1 MHTTA
6 TRLSTRATT
15 AFRVTVLALLALL
28 AIALTTTASA
38 KETVTQEM
46 NKTFRLQPGGEV
58 TLENV
63 NGAIQVEGWDRD
75 RVELHVVKK
84 VQASS
89 LERAEEAMR
98 NFEVLIESTP
108 EMLRVETNKPKGEGG
123 LVSWLRSASTQYQA
137 SYELRVPRHV
147 IIDANTVNGRVTL
160 TDLNGDVDADTTN
173 GSIHMN
179 RVSGRTS
186 ASTTNGSIQVAE
198 ARGSVSASTTN
209 GRIRV
214 SLMDVTPTADMSF
227 STTNGSVELELP
239 ADVQTHLEART
250 TNGGISTDFAVKV
263 DGKRGSKSIDAAI
276 NGGGDS
282 RLKVRTTNG
291 GIRIREI

>member
-1 MHTTA
+1 MNTTA
-6 TRLSTRATT
+6 TRLSARAAT
-15 AFRVTVLALLALL
+15 ALRVAVLALLAL
-28 AIALTTTASA
+28 AVTTTATA
-38 KETVTQEM
+38 KESVTQEIE
-46 NKTFRLQPGGEV
+46 KTYRLQPGGEI
-58 TLENV
+58 TLHNV

-84 VQASS
+84 VRASS
-89 LERAEEAMR
+89 RERAEEAMR
-98 NFEVLIESTP
+98 FFDVLIESTP
-108 EMLRVETNKPKGEGG
+108 EYLRVETSKPKREGG
-123 LVSWLRSASTQYQA
+123 ITGWLRNASTEYQA

-173 GSIHMN
+173 GSIHMS
-179 RVSGRTS
+179 RVAGRTS
-186 ASTTNGSIQVAE
+186 ASTTNGSIQVHE

-214 SLMDVTPTADMSF
+214 GLLDVTPNADMSF

-239 ADVQTHLEART
+239 SDIRTHLEART
-250 TNGGISTDFAVKV
+250 TNGGISTDFDVHV
-263 DGKRGSKSIDAAI
+263 DRKRSVKSIDAAI

-282 RLKVRTTNG
+282 RVKVRTTNG
-291 GIRIREI
+291 GIRIHEI